1 MVVQDFLF
9 FCRVIRLRQPTWLN
23 RLFRVLPSHPP
34 HAFSRTTHYA
44 SAMHFR
50 HLRCAGDFHSLVDC
64 AAKRTKGPESALAS
78 RFRSLCHYSRL
89 ACLPNISAPVIS
101 CLFISNN
108 TRASMTSNNPCSKSE
123 PIGWLVTAAPAEAVS
138 SFADAGIRTTDSA
151 T

>member
-44 SAMHFR
+44 SAMHLR

-64 AAKRTKGPESALAS
+64 AAKRTKEGAS
-78 RFRSLCHYSRL
+78 MVLVLTLSSLCITYYLNQPFSLDRQ
-89 ACLPNISAPVIS
+89 S
-101 CLFISNN
+101 
-108 TRASMTSNNPCSKSE
+108 TR
-123 PIGWLVTAAPAEAVS
+123 
-138 SFADAGIRTTDSA
+138 
-151 T
+151 